1 MQNDVVP
8 LRADMDAANTN
19 VLVER
24 FAVEFVPTLLL
35 VDTDGTVLQRSG
47 FVDAKG
53 LLELLS
59 K

>member
-1 MQNDVVP
+1 MVP
-8 LRADMDAANTN
+8 LRADMDAANTH
-19 VLVER
+19 VLVEK
-24 FAVEFVPTLLL
+24 FGVEFVPTLLL
-35 VDTDGTVLQRSG
+35 VDTDGTVLKRSG